1 MRMITPEGLARSY
14 FPRRRPLRCA
24 QFQSVIQT
32 RIQLG
37 ERSAWGE
44 QVNRRQLL
52 VAGLFYVG
60 DGLADAQEI
69 PQNTDTRPVEDE
81 EELWFLLSAL
91 DTLIFLM
98 TDGVLKEPKEV
109 ARTIQEFQ
117 PYGAQFAESNA
128 IEAFNS
134 ALLSNEGRARVDDGT
149 SRIAAATQRTT
160 TLFSDVIS
168 SAPVRDTISK
178 SFSRASTLLL
188 ARSAENARW
197 WCNCY
202 GLKVINC

>member
-1 MRMITPEGLARSY
+1 L
-14 FPRRRPLRCA
+14 
-24 QFQSVIQT
+24 V
-32 RIQLG
+32 
-37 ERSAWGE
+37 ERSARGE

-52 VAGLFYVG
+52 VAGLFCIG
-60 DGLADAQEI
+60 GGLAYAQEI
-69 PQNTDTRPVEDE
+69 PDKTNTDSRPVEDE

-98 TDGVLKEPKEV
+98 TGEVLKESKEV

-128 IEAFNS
+128 VEAFNS
-134 ALLSNEGRARVDDGT
+134 ALISNEGRARVDDGAST
-149 SRIAAATQRTT
+149 IAAATQRTA
-160 TLFSDVIS
+160 TLLSDVIS